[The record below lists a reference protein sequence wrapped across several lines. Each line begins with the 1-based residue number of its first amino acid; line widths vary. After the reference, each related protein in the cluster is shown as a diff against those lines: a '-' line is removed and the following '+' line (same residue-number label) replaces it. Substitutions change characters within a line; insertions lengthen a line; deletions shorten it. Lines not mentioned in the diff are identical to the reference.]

1 MLMVLQSYSET
12 FINCIFFSVAYYTK
26 FQFPLFF
33 NVRVMKLKVKVKW
46 EQKVQEGHT
55 KRKNMEGWME
65 KLWKDRSDG

>member
-1 MLMVLQSYSET
+1 
-12 FINCIFFSVAYYTK
+12 
-26 FQFPLFF
+26 
-33 NVRVMKLKVKVKW
+33 MKLKVKVKW